1 MIVSQD
7 ILFFKAF
14 FIIFQSFKF
23 DGSVEDVEVSKEAD
37 DFDIILIFDI
47 LQEIIDEE
55 TGEILC
61 DTDNEDCVTN
71 PMKGVAESM
80 IMTFLMSV
88 GELAPCWDA
97 LQYSNHEYIG
107 KIHWGLFVM
116 IVFLLLLN
124 LLIAMMGDTYAKV
137 DNIPRFFIS
146 LFLLQIAA
154 IKNEWMRQWA
164 KTLLITE
171 RGIAPKW
178 VHDQI
183 LMLDILRGFLS
194 Y

>member
-1 MIVSQD
+1 M
-7 ILFFKAF
+7 
-14 FIIFQSFKF
+14 
-23 DGSVEDVEVSKEAD
+23 
-37 DFDIILIFDI
+37 
-47 LQEIIDEE
+47 
-55 TGEILC
+55 
-61 DTDNEDCVTN
+61 TN

-137 DNIPRFFIS
+137 DNIPRFFI
-146 LFLLQIAA
+146 LFLKQIAA

-178 VHDQI
+178 VEDQLFRLENRI
-183 LMLDILRGFLS
+183 SCGVFFFTEHLGNFSQNWIVSVLFRLKLIGNFKLCKKQ
-194 Y
+194 YC

>member
-1 MIVSQD
+1 M
-7 ILFFKAF
+7 
-14 FIIFQSFKF
+14 
-23 DGSVEDVEVSKEAD
+23 
-37 DFDIILIFDI
+37 
-47 LQEIIDEE
+47 QEIIDEE

-124 LLIAMMGDTYAKV
+124 LLIAMMGDTYAK
-137 DNIPRFFIS
+137 
-146 LFLLQIAA
+146 A
-154 IKNEWMRQWA
+154 
-164 KTLLITE
+164 
-171 RGIAPKW
+171 
-178 VHDQI
+178 
-183 LMLDILRGFLS
+183 DI
-194 Y
+194 

>member
-1 MIVSQD
+1 M
-7 ILFFKAF
+7 
-14 FIIFQSFKF
+14 
-23 DGSVEDVEVSKEAD
+23 EAD
-37 DFDIILIFDI
+37 DFDIIDI

-137 DNIPRFFIS
+137 DNIYCFFIS
-146 LFLLQIAA
+146 FLVQIAA

-178 VHDQI
+178 VDHQI
-183 LMLDILRGFLS
+183 FRLENLVFSGVHLCNLS
-194 Y
+194 QNFN

>member
-1 MIVSQD
+1 MSR
-7 ILFFKAF
+7 
-14 FIIFQSFKF
+14 
-23 DGSVEDVEVSKEAD
+23 EAD
-37 DFDIILIFDI
+37 DFDVTDI

-137 DNIPRFFIS
+137 DTDIF
-146 LFLLQIAA
+146 LFVTS
-154 IKNEWMRQWA
+154 
-164 KTLLITE
+164 TL
-171 RGIAPKW
+171 P
-178 VHDQI
+178 
-183 LMLDILRGFLS
+183 
-194 Y
+194 

>member
-23 DGSVEDVEVSKEAD
+23 DGSVEDVEVSMEAD
-37 DFDIILIFDI
+37 DFDVTEIS
-47 LQEIIDEE
+47 QEIIDEE

-146 LFLLQIAA
+146 FFEQIAA

-183 LMLDILRGFLS
+183 LMLDVLRGFLS

>member
-1 MIVSQD
+1 
-7 ILFFKAF
+7 
-14 FIIFQSFKF
+14 
-23 DGSVEDVEVSKEAD
+23 
-37 DFDIILIFDI
+37 
-47 LQEIIDEE
+47 
-55 TGEILC
+55 
-61 DTDNEDCVTN
+61 
-71 PMKGVAESM
+71 MKGVAESM

-97 LQYSNHEYIG
+97 LQYSNHEIIG

-137 DNIPRFFIS
+137 DNIPHFFIS
-146 LFLLQIAA
+146 LFLVQIAA

-183 LMLDILRGFLS
+183 FRLENVIFCCFFYIYVIFLKISTGLFSVLFGSKLIGYLILYKRKTHTNYIL
-194 Y
+194 